1 MIKTMIPAMLAATM
15 LSPLAAGAAM
25 AQEAPA
31 KAEAATD
38 EGDIVVT
45 ARLRAESLQDV
56 PDSIAAFSAKD
67 IAAAGIDQIQDIADM
82 VPNVILRKGF
92 RSGESNIT
100 IRGITSGRQGWPPV
114 AFVIDGV
121 KATSID
127 AMEQGTLLDV
137 ERIEVLKGP
146 QGALY
151 GAGAIGGAINIV
163 TRKPSQDFEGRV
175 QASYARGND
184 IKLSGGVSGPI
195 VADTLFYSV
204 SGYFNDTDGIVKTA
218 NGTGAVDA
226 RQQKTGRARLLF
238 TPSDKL
244 SFDLRASITDSHGS
258 APGTV
263 DKIANAALVDE
274 FNTAANPGPLRRK
287 GYLGREERRLVDVS
301 LRSEADLDFA
311 TFSAVLAYQDINQ
324 TLFGTVNYEGGPAP
338 ANRTLFGAATY
349 GDAATTGQVIDE
361 FQDLTDNF
369 ETYSADLRLTSK
381 SDQRLRWVVG
391 LELARRLSY
400 THLGAGQLIA
410 GSPVKRTYLLDRWDR
425 KLDKIWGVYAQAS
438 YDITDGLELTL
449 AGRYDEDN
457 YGNTRVTDPRTDTP
471 IKVTDPAGNLVD
483 TLKAKDSA
491 FTPKVQL
498 AYNWTKKI
506 MTYAT
511 YSEGFRFG
519 FFNSGNRALS
529 EATKNYEIGL
539 KSQFF
544 DNILTF
550 NAAAFRIDYSNQQ
563 VTQTIA
569 TPPFRTTT
577 NIPRTKIMGFEAD
590 VALQATDK
598 LRFSGGIGYTDAIVQ
613 NAAKTRAP
621 FTPKWT
627 ANASMQWQEPV
638 SDTLDFVSRVD
649 YRYQSGMFL
658 RVNEVFPIKD
668 KTFIDARIGVE
679 NDRYSAKLFVENL
692 LNTQQ
697 ALSLSPFAGL
707 FSRTFSP
714 PRSYGIE
721 VQYKF

>member
-1 MIKTMIPAMLAATM
+1 MRQMIQVLLAATT
-15 LSPLAAGAAM
+15 LTPLAAGVALAQGAA
-25 AQEAPA
+25 
-31 KAEAATD
+31 AAD
-38 EGDIVVT
+38 PVVEDGAIVVT
-45 ARLRAESLQDV
+45 ARLRAESLQNV
-56 PDSIAAFSAKD
+56 PDSIVAFGAKD

-163 TRKPSQDFEGRV
+163 TRKPSQEFEGRV

-195 VADTLFYSV
+195 VDDTLFYSV

-226 RQQKTGRARLLF
+226 RQQTTGRARLLF
-238 TPSDKL
+238 TPGETL

-258 APGTV
+258 VPGTV
-263 DKIANAALVDE
+263 DKISNAALVDE
-274 FNTAANPGPLRRK
+274 FRTAANPGPMRRK
-287 GYLGREERRLVDVS
+287 GYLGRENRRLVDVS
-301 LRSEADLDFA
+301 LRTEADLDFA
-311 TFSAVLAYQDINQ
+311 TFSTVLAYQDINQ
-324 TLFGTVNYEGGPAP
+324 DLFGTVNYEGGPAP
-338 ANRTLFGAATY
+338 ASRTLFGAETF
-349 GDAATTGQVIDE
+349 GEAAAPGQVIDE
-361 FQDLTDNF
+361 FQDLTDDF
-369 ETYSADLRLTSK
+369 ETYSADIRLTSA

-410 GSPVKRTYLLDRWDR
+410 GPTVSRTYLLNRWDR

-438 YDITDGLELTL
+438 YDIVDGLELTV

-457 YGNTRVTDPRTDTP
+457 ARNTRVTDPRTNTP
-471 IKVTDPAGNLVD
+471 IPAPDPDGNLVD
-483 TLKAKDSA
+483 SLKAKDSA

-498 AYNWTKKI
+498 SYSWTSRI
-506 MTYAT
+506 MTYLT
-511 YSEGFRFG
+511 YSEGYRFG
-519 FFNSGNRALS
+519 FYNSGNRALPES
-529 EATKNYEIGL
+529 TKNYEIGL
-539 KSQFF
+539 KSQLFG
-544 DNILTF
+544 DMLTF

-577 NIPRTKIMGFEAD
+577 NIPNTKITGFEAD
-590 VALQATDK
+590 LSLRATDK
-598 LRFSGGIGYTDAIVQ
+598 LQFSGGIGYTDAVVQ
-613 NAAKTRAP
+613 DAARTQAP
-621 FTPKWT
+621 VTPKWT
-627 ANASMQWQEPV
+627 ANASMQWQEPL

-649 YRYQSGMFL
+649 YRYQGGMFL

-668 KTFIDARIGVE
+668 KTFVDARIGVE
-679 NDRYSAKLFVENL
+679 HDRYSVKLFVENL
-692 LNTQQ
+692 LDTQQ
-697 ALSLSPFAGL
+697 ALSLSPFAGQ
-707 FSRTFSP
+707 FTRTFSP
-714 PRSYGIE
+714 PRSYGVE